1 MTLTS
6 KTTKTT
12 TAATVS
18 RVRYHASGSVRGS
31 CGHAHRSI
39 ETAERCRR
47 RDSAACSSLG
57 GGAYSDRVVLRT
69 DGEDLDDA
77 ELDLLLAYSGGAPL

>member
-1 MTLTS
+1 M
-6 KTTKTT
+6 
-12 TAATVS
+12 S

-31 CGHAHRSI
+31 CGHQHRSI

-47 RDSAACSSLG
+47 RDAAACASLG

-69 DGEDLDDA
+69 DGEPLEEA
-77 ELDLLLAYSGGAPL
+77 ELDLRLAYQGGAPL